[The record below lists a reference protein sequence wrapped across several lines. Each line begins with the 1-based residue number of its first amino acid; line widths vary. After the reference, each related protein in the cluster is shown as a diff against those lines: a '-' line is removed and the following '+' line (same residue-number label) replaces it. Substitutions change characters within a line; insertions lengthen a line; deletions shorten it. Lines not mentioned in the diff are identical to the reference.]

1 VGANFPWLSIDVY
14 CRFFGAMGNSSSF
27 SHGFF
32 VFKNYGFTTNEKED
46 QRMAKGGHRRPVKR
60 KKTVR
65 KDNNRNEGRG
75 QRVAQDRKKQAR
87 KSKTLLRQMRGVK
100 WDEEEY
106 SDEIEELDDVE

>member
-1 VGANFPWLSIDVY
+1 
-14 CRFFGAMGNSSSF
+14 MGNISSF
-27 SHGFF
+27 SHGFLLL
-32 VFKNYGFTTNEKED
+32 NCGFTINEKED
-46 QRMAKGGHRRPVKR
+46 HRMAKGGHRRPVKR

-65 KDNNRNEGRG
+65 RDNSNRNEGRG

-87 KSKTLLRQMRGVK
+87 KNKNLLRQMRGVK